1 MKLKHLALLML
12 VGAIVAL
19 VSLPR
24 ANVNAQEIVSEN
36 LFTNPGFEGGYY
48 NQGSIAQIAVPNGW
62 KMHWLDNVAFEGTN
76 GLPAY
81 RPETVVWLITD
92 APEKERT
99 LFWRDGSYTLKIF
112 KGWAPLY
119 AALSQD
125 VSGLEVGRQYRMVVP
140 IFVDMVEEYKGGGKV
155 QPSRNDSGFIRFGV
169 SGVGATWRDG
179 SQINYSPTWTADNVF
194 PFYLAM
200 QTYVWDFTATAE
212 SMTVWIEMGSN
223 YPYRNNGFF
232 LDGLGLYALST
243 TGFVDPGTSGSSG
256 SSGSGA
262 PVVAGPTLTP
272 LPTATPR
279 ADGAVIHVVQSN
291 DSMWTIAIQYASTLG
306 IPPEEALP
314 LIQERNNNPAF
325 INVGQ
330 ELVIIPPGES
340 APAATEE
347 PVAEEAASEEAA
359 TAVPEQEPTAAPESA
374 EPTEVAA
381 APAETGGSS
390 DAPVASASNSICVAV
405 FNDIDSNGAQDVS
418 TESLQSDAA
427 VTLYRAGTTIST
439 YVTDGISE
447 PFCFQNL
454 DPDTYQVQVYS
465 PAGFA
470 PTTADNWAVSV
481 TEGTALS
488 VAFGVTAV
496 TETAAVPDTSAD
508 TAVSADAG
516 TTDAA
521 NAPAEEA
528 PAASGGFFSSIGGI
542 VLVIAGILVLLAG
555 AGVIM
560 LRRG

>member
-1 MKLKHLALLML
+1 MKLKHLALLVL

-19 VSLPR
+19 ISLPR
-24 ANVNAQEIVSEN
+24 ADVNAQEIVSEN

-92 APEKERT
+92 APEKERA

-119 AALSQD
+119 AAVSQD

-155 QPSRNDSGFIRFGV
+155 QPHRNDSGFIRFGV

-179 SQINYSPTWTADNVF
+179 SQIAYSPTWTADNVV

-200 QTYVWDFTATAE
+200 QTYVWDFTATAN

-243 TGFVDPGTSGSSG
+243 TGLANPGPAGSTG
-256 SSGSGA
+256 STGSGA

-272 LPTATPR
+272 FPTATPR
-279 ADGAVIHVVQSN
+279 ADGAVIHIVQSG

-314 LIQERNNNPAF
+314 LIKDRNNNPAF

-330 ELVIIPPGES
+330 ELVIIPPGEVV
-340 APAATEE
+340 PVATEE
-347 PVAEEAASEEAA
+347 PAAEGEA
-359 TAVPEQEPTAAPESA
+359 TAVPDQEATAAPESA
-374 EPTEVAA
+374 ETTEVAA

-405 FNDIDSNGAQDVS
+405 FNDADSNGAQDVS
-418 TESLQSDAA
+418 NESLQANAA
-427 VTLYRAGTTIST
+427 ITLFRAGSTLST

-481 TEGTALS
+481 TPGTALS

-496 TETAAVPDTSAD
+496 TETAAVADTSAD
-508 TAVSADAG
+508 TAVPTVSASTPAD
-516 TTDAA
+516 T
-521 NAPAEEA
+521 AP
-528 PAASGGFFSSIGGI
+528 ASGGFFSSIGGI